1 MAGLRYAR
9 ACVAAGLGG
18 AQVRRMATHR
28 GNRQSDRNL
37 DASGSSARDQRRR
50 VRLAVRKPPDA
61 RDRQACH
68 RIPGGHSLSRARLF
82 RPDGHGILVPGLLR
96 LRLAAQCPGGW
107 RRPFHRR
114 HPCHLYRLRRSA
126 GRRPAQLCGSF
137 GGPRSRALADHPP
150 GDVTS
155 RGTRY
160 RGEHCAWS
168 WPRIWR
174 NHDRSHG
181 FWQRRYSLCQSG
193 RIGAHAI
200 GNHRRRIGR
209 GRLRWPALHGSV
221 CPGRAALHCHVRHQ
235 FRGRSDHLA
244 HEASHGS
251 VLVSTSLKPRR
262 WPRLGD
268 VLLWLTTGAATVI
281 VLILLVII
289 VGDVVRNGARGLT
302 LTFLTQAPKDGM
314 TAGGIFPAI
323 FGTVALVLLMTLAA
337 LPAGV
342 ATAIYLHEYAR
353 PDALGTRIV
362 RVAVNNLAGVPSIV
376 FGLFGLGFFVQFLGG
391 GIDKVFY
398 GGAKVFGQPALLWAA
413 LTMAV
418 LTLPV
423 VIVATEEALSNVS
436 GDVRLASAAL
446 GATQFQT
453 ITRVV
458 LPQAVPGI
466 LTGAILAVSR
476 GAGEVAPILFTG
488 AAYFLPKLPHSL
500 HDQFM
505 QLGYHV
511 YVLATQSPDVDAT
524 RPLLY
529 STVLVL
535 LILTFALNASAIV
548 VRSRM

>member
-1 MAGLRYAR
+1 M
-9 ACVAAGLGG
+9 
-18 AQVRRMATHR
+18 
-28 GNRQSDRNL
+28 
-37 DASGSSARDQRRR
+37 
-50 VRLAVRKPPDA
+50 
-61 RDRQACH
+61 
-68 RIPGGHSLSRARLF
+68 
-82 RPDGHGILVPGLLR
+82 
-96 LRLAAQCPGGW
+96 
-107 RRPFHRR
+107 
-114 HPCHLYRLRRSA
+114 
-126 GRRPAQLCGSF
+126 
-137 GGPRSRALADHPP
+137 
-150 GDVTS
+150 
-155 RGTRY
+155 
-160 RGEHCAWS
+160 
-168 WPRIWR
+168 
-174 NHDRSHG
+174 
-181 FWQRRYSLCQSG
+181 
-193 RIGAHAI
+193 
-200 GNHRRRIGR
+200 
-209 GRLRWPALHGSV
+209 
-221 CPGRAALHCHVRHQ
+221 
-235 FRGRSDHLA
+235 
-244 HEASHGS
+244 
-251 VLVSTSLKPRR
+251 
-262 WPRLGD
+262 GD
-268 VLLWLTTGAATVI
+268 VLLWLFTGLATI
-281 VLILLVII
+281 VVLVLLVII

-353 PDALGTRIV
+353 HDGLGTRIV

-398 GGAKVFGQPALLWAA
+398 GGDKVFGQPALLWAA

-446 GATQFQT
+446 GATKFQT

-548 VRSRM
+548 VRSRMRQRLSKSDG